1 MARRPKGPDDDTAGS
16 GPAHEPGTGG
26 GRHQD
31 KPYDAALLK
40 FGAIALS
47 KRLEGI
53 VGSAGRA
60 AVATDE
66 ENRIVNW
73 NQTAADLLGYSP
85 GEVIGRNLQDVIHAR
100 DIFGNRLCGT
110 HCAFHE
116 MVRLGEAPESFELDV
131 FTATRDKH
139 RVAVSV
145 VIILGPDAQSYRLV
159 YLMTP
164 LRRRRRADAG
174 RSIDCWP
181 ITHQWGWLLQ
191 VRSSVAGRKIPSLTS
206 RQREVLALLVLGRNS
221 REMAVELGVSVHTV
235 RSHVQ
240 NVLKAL
246 EVSSRIEAVSKAL
259 SERVI

>member
-1 MARRPKGPDDDTAGS
+1 MARRPKGDDDTAGS

-164 LRRRRRADAG
+164 LRRRRRTDEAVDRLLADHTSMGLAVTGAEQRG
-174 RSIDCWP
+174 R
-181 ITHQWGWLLQ
+181 
-191 VRSSVAGRKIPSLTS
+191 RKIPSLTS